1 MGAEAGKGRTFAKH
15 ACHLRR
21 GQTSADTGV
30 RAPEGKG
37 DGEEMK
43 KVGKETRLR
52 GGLGNPRAAP
62 ASVLYNRIR
71 KGLPSEWPGSMELG
85 GKSLGM
91 GPEEP
96 SPRQR
101 LGARER
107 AQPWVPAPRADQ

>member
-43 KVGKETRLR
+43 KVGKETMLR
-52 GGLGNPRAAP
+52 GGLGNPRADL

-91 GPEEP
+91 DPEEP

-107 AQPWVPAPRADQ
+107 AQPWVPAPHTDQ